1 MKIKICGLK
10 FESNILGLSKLEPDY
25 MGFIFWEKSKRL
37 VTGSTPNLSQTKIK
51 KTGVFVNANFEKI
64 KDKVHAHKLEVVQL
78 HGLESPEFCKKIK
91 NLGIEIIKAFSI
103 DEKFNFNILEKY
115 ELCSDYFLFD
125 TKGKSPGG
133 NGISFN
139 WDILRNYKYKKKFF
153 LSGGIGVESID
164 AIKKIKKLKLPLFCI
179 DINSRFEL
187 NPGKKN
193 IELIKSFKNNLE
205 NEIQS

>member
-37 VTGSTPNLSQTKIK
+37 VIDSTPNLSQTKIK
-51 KTGVFVNANFEKI
+51 KTGVFVNADLEKI
-64 KDKVHAHKLEVVQL
+64 KDKVRVHKLEAIQL
-78 HGLESPEFCKKIK
+78 HGLESPEFCEKIK
-91 NLGIEIIKAFSI
+91 NLGVEIIKAFSI
-103 DEKFNFNILEKY
+103 DENFNFNILEKY

-133 NGISFN
+133 NGISFD
-139 WDILRNYKYKKKFF
+139 WEILRNYKYEKKFF
-153 LSGGIGVESID
+153 LSGGIGIESIS
-164 AIKKIKKLKLPLFCI
+164 AIKKIKNLSLPLFCV

-187 NPGKKN
+187 NPGEKN
-193 IELIKSFKNNLE
+193 IELIKSFKNSLK
-205 NEIQS
+205 NEI

>member
-37 VTGSTPNLSQTKIK
+37 VIGSTPNLSQTKIK
-51 KTGVFVNANFEKI
+51 KTGVFVNADFEKI
-64 KDKVHAHKLEVVQL
+64 KDKVLVHKLEAIQL
-78 HGLESPEFCKKIK
+78 HGLESPEFCEKIK
-91 NLGIEIIKAFSI
+91 NLGVEIIKAFSI
-103 DEKFNFNILEKY
+103 DENFNFNILEKY

-133 NGISFN
+133 NGISFD
-139 WDILRNYKYKKKFF
+139 WEILRNYKYEKKFF
-153 LSGGIGVESID
+153 LSGGIGIESIN
-164 AIKKIKKLKLPLFCI
+164 AIKKIKNLSLPLFCV

-187 NPGKKN
+187 NPGEKN
-193 IELIKSFKNNLE
+193 IELIKSFKNSLE
-205 NEIQS
+205 NEI

>member
-37 VTGSTPNLSQTKIK
+37 VIGSTPNLSQTKIK
-51 KTGVFVNANFEKI
+51 KTGVFVNADFEKI
-64 KDKVHAHKLEVVQL
+64 KNKVNVHKLKAIQL
-78 HGLESPEFCKKIK
+78 HGLESPEFCEKIK
-91 NLGIEIIKAFSI
+91 DLGVEIIKAFSI
-103 DEKFNFNILEKY
+103 DENFNFNVLEKY

-133 NGISFN
+133 NGISFD
-139 WDILRNYKYKKKFF
+139 WEILRNYKYEKKFF
-153 LSGGIGVESID
+153 LSGGISIESIN
-164 AIKKIKKLKLPLFCI
+164 AIKKIKKLSLPLFCV

-193 IELIKSFKNNLE
+193 IELIKSFKYSLE
-205 NEIQS
+205 NEI

>member
-1 MKIKICGLK
+1 MNIIICGLK
-10 FESNILGLSKLEPDY
+10 FESNILSLSKLEPDY

-193 IELIKSFKNNLE
+193 IELIKSFKKNLE

>member
-10 FESNILGLSKLEPDY
+10 FESNILSLSKLEPDY

-193 IELIKSFKNNLE
+193 IELIKSFKKNLE

>member
-37 VTGSTPNLSQTKIK
+37 VIDSTPNLSQTKIK
-51 KTGVFVNANFEKI
+51 KTGVFVNADFEKI
-64 KDKVHAHKLEVVQL
+64 KDKVRVHKLEAIQL
-78 HGLESPEFCKKIK
+78 HGLESPEFCEKIK
-91 NLGIEIIKAFSI
+91 NLGVEIIKAFSI
-103 DEKFNFNILEKY
+103 DENFNFNVLEKY

-133 NGISFN
+133 NGISFD
-139 WDILRNYKYKKKFF
+139 WEILRNYKYEKKFF
-153 LSGGIGVESID
+153 LSGGISIESIN
-164 AIKKIKKLKLPLFCI
+164 AIKKIKKLSLPLFCV

-187 NPGKKN
+187 NPGEKN
-193 IELIKSFKNNLE
+193 IELIKSFKNSLE
-205 NEIQS
+205 NEI

>member
-37 VTGSTPNLSQTKIK
+37 VIGSTPNLSQSKIK
-51 KTGVFVNANFEKI
+51 KTGVFVNADFEKI
-64 KDKVHAHKLEVVQL
+64 KDKVRVHKLEAIQL
-78 HGLESPEFCKKIK
+78 HGLESPEFCEKIK
-91 NLGIEIIKAFSI
+91 DLGVEIIKAFSI
-103 DEKFNFNILEKY
+103 DENFNFNVLEKY

-133 NGISFN
+133 NGISFD
-139 WDILRNYKYKKKFF
+139 WEILRNYKYEKKFF
-153 LSGGIGVESID
+153 LSGGISIESIN
-164 AIKKIKKLKLPLFCI
+164 AIKKIKKLSLPLFCV

-187 NPGKKN
+187 NPGEKN
-193 IELIKSFKNNLE
+193 IELIKSFKNRLE
-205 NEIQS
+205 NEI

>member
-37 VTGSTPNLSQTKIK
+37 VIDSTPNLSQTKIK
-51 KTGVFVNANFEKI
+51 KTGVFVNADFEKI
-64 KDKVHAHKLEVVQL
+64 KDKVRVHKLEAIQL
-78 HGLESPEFCKKIK
+78 HGLESPEFCEKIK
-91 NLGIEIIKAFSI
+91 NLGVEIIKAFSI
-103 DEKFNFNILEKY
+103 DENFNFNILEKY

-133 NGISFN
+133 NGISFD
-139 WDILRNYKYKKKFF
+139 WEILRNYKYEKKFF
-153 LSGGIGVESID
+153 LSGGIGIESIS
-164 AIKKIKKLKLPLFCI
+164 AIKKIKNLSLPLFCV

-187 NPGKKN
+187 NPGEKN
-193 IELIKSFKNNLE
+193 IELIKSFKNSLE
-205 NEIQS
+205 NEI

>member
-37 VTGSTPNLSQTKIK
+37 VIGSTPNLSQTKIK
-51 KTGVFVNANFEKI
+51 KTGVFVNADFEKI
-64 KDKVHAHKLEVVQL
+64 KDKVRIHKLEAIQL
-78 HGLESPEFCKKIK
+78 HGLESPEFCEKIK
-91 NLGIEIIKAFSI
+91 NLGVEIIKAFSI
-103 DEKFNFNILEKY
+103 DENFNFNILEKY

-133 NGISFN
+133 NGISFD
-139 WDILRNYKYKKKFF
+139 WEILRNYKYEKKFF
-153 LSGGIGVESID
+153 LSGGIGIESIN
-164 AIKKIKKLKLPLFCI
+164 AIKNIKNLSLPLFCI

-187 NPGKKN
+187 NPGEKN
-193 IELIKSFKNNLE
+193 IELIKSFKNSLE
-205 NEIQS
+205 NEI

>member
-37 VTGSTPNLSQTKIK
+37 VLGSTPNLSQTKIK
-51 KTGVFVNANFEKI
+51 KTGVFVNADFENI
-64 KDKVHAHKLEVVQL
+64 KHKVRVHKLEAIQL
-78 HGLESPEFCKKIK
+78 HGLESPEFCEKIK
-91 NLGIEIIKAFSI
+91 NLGVEIIKAFNI
-103 DEKFNFNILEKY
+103 DENFNFNILEKY

-133 NGISFN
+133 NGISFD
-139 WDILRNYKYKKKFF
+139 WEILRNYKYEKKFF
-153 LSGGIGVESID
+153 LSGGIGIESIN
-164 AIKKIKKLKLPLFCI
+164 AIKKIKNLSLPLFCV

-187 NPGKKN
+187 NPGEKN
-193 IELIKSFKNNLE
+193 IELIKSFKNCLE
-205 NEIQS
+205 NEI

>member
-25 MGFIFWEKSKRL
+25 MGFVFWEKSKRL
-37 VTGSTPNLSQTKIK
+37 VIGSTPNLSQTKIK
-51 KTGVFVNANFEKI
+51 KTGVFVNADFEKI
-64 KDKVHAHKLEVVQL
+64 KDKVRVHKLEAIQL
-78 HGLESPEFCKKIK
+78 HGLESPEFCEKIK
-91 NLGIEIIKAFSI
+91 DLGVEIIKAFSI
-103 DEKFNFNILEKY
+103 DENFNFNVLEKY

-133 NGISFN
+133 NGISFD
-139 WDILRNYKYKKKFF
+139 WEILRNYKYEKKFF
-153 LSGGIGVESID
+153 LSGGISIESIN
-164 AIKKIKKLKLPLFCI
+164 AIKKIKKLSLPLFCV

-193 IELIKSFKNNLE
+193 IELIKSFKYSLE
-205 NEIQS
+205 NEI

>member
-37 VTGSTPNLSQTKIK
+37 VIGSTPNLSQTKIK
-51 KTGVFVNANFEKI
+51 KTGVFVNADFEKI
-64 KDKVHAHKLEVVQL
+64 RDKVRVHKLEAIQL
-78 HGLESPEFCKKIK
+78 HGLESPEFCEKIK
-91 NLGIEIIKAFSI
+91 NLGVEIIKAFSI
-103 DEKFNFNILEKY
+103 DENFNFDILEKY

-133 NGISFN
+133 NGISFD
-139 WDILRNYKYKKKFF
+139 WEILRNYKYEKKFF
-153 LSGGIGVESID
+153 LSGGIGIESIN
-164 AIKKIKKLKLPLFCI
+164 AIKKIKNLSLPLFCV

-187 NPGKKN
+187 NPGEKN
-193 IELIKSFKNNLE
+193 IELIKSFKNSLE
-205 NEIQS
+205 NEI